1 MPVTGAGGVSALSL
15 ADLARRKALYGDAK
29 PPPVSVPAS
38 EELEAIDDRIAHMPD
53 ADRKQFDA
61 LLADALSVRNNPDR
75 AKQQHLDN
83 TAASAGSAPFTVVD
97 TTPPLTQTQVLRRA
111 TLAEVSDHLVKL
123 GAGNQADNVR
133 SLQKFPNVYQV
144 KLSREDFMNMVFLA
158 NDEVRPIIP
167 PDDRRLSAVAARA
180 LQAGPKVLSAN
191 WDLGKIQQRFA
202 EKFAEEGATDLPAIV
217 LRDAQ
222 GSETAHGAKFYIQDG
237 CHRSLAYAMAI
248 LAGKA
253 TYQPVTA
260 YVATSRTMD

>member
-1 MPVTGAGGVSALSL
+1 MPVTGAAGVSTLSL
-15 ADLARRKALYGDAK
+15 VDLARRKAIYGDAK

-38 EELEAIDDRIAHMPD
+38 EELEAINERIAHMPD

-61 LLADALSVRNNPDR
+61 LLADALAVRTDPAR

-83 TAASAGSAPFTVVD
+83 TTASAGSAPFTVVD
-97 TTPPLTQTQVLRRA
+97 TTPELKQTQVLRRA

-123 GAGNQADNVR
+123 GAGNQADNVK
-133 SLQKFPNVYQV
+133 SLQKFPNVYEV
-144 KLSREDFMNMVFLA
+144 KLSREDFLNMVFLA

-180 LQAGPKVLSAN
+180 LQAGPKVLSSN
-191 WDLGKIQQRFA
+191 WDLGKIQQKFA
-202 EKFAEEGATDLPAIV
+202 EKGAGDLPAIV

-237 CHRSLAYAMAI
+237 CHRSLGYAMAL

-260 YVATSRTMD
+260 YVATSQKMD